1 MDRSAFVQ
9 SGIHPV
15 AGLIFGA
22 FAAVALLLTPSV
34 VQAAPQSLGL
44 VATAEPVPM
53 ICDDDGCVAQLSS
66 FCLQGDRKSPNF
78 HTPYHVDGGTGLWL
92 HLTDADGGHRTIPAE
107 GLARFVSIRGYTA
120 VEANVSAS
128 DMADLGAVAISVEVG
143 KLVTL
148 FPEAIPGDSDP
159 ITQEE
164 AAFAKGEARRL
175 AASIFDSTEGLG
187 DTISII
193 DRSIN
198 SLTSMSRLSEEE
210 RRDLW
215 SRVAGAPLDTEPDAR
230 TRGAAEMFTGCL
242 DDLRRKM
249 VFGLRNCLE
258 GRRDE
263 LLIRANVT
271 LWKGLGTGS

>member
-1 MDRSAFVQ
+1 MDRSAFVH
-9 SGIHPV
+9 SGIHPA
-15 AGLIFGA
+15 AGFVFSA
-22 FAAVALLLTPSV
+22 FATVALLLFPGA

-53 ICDDDGCVAQLSS
+53 ICDEDGCVVQLSS

-78 HTPYHVDGGTGLWL
+78 NTPYHVDGGTGLWL

-107 GLARFVSIRGYTA
+107 GLARFVSIRGYT
-120 VEANVSAS
+120 
-128 DMADLGAVAISVEVG
+128 SVEVG
-143 KLVTL
+143 KQVTL
-148 FPEAIPGDSDP
+148 FPEAIPGDPNP
-159 ITQEE
+159 ITPEE
-164 AAFAKGEARRL
+164 VAFAKGEARRL

-187 DTISII
+187 HTISII

-198 SLTSMSRLSEEE
+198 SLTSMSRLSDEE

-230 TRGAAEMFTGCL
+230 TRGAAQMFSECL

-263 LLIRANVT
+263 VLIRANVT
-271 LWKGLGTGS
+271 LWNGLGTGS